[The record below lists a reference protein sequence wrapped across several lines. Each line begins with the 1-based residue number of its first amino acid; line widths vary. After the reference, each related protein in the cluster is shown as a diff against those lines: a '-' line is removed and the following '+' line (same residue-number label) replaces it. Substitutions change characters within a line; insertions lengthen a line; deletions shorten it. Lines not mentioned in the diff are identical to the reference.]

1 MSANHSI
8 DPEDVYPISAAARLL
23 RVSPSTLRDL
33 ERRGKI
39 ACTWTPGRQ
48 RRFVGSE
55 LLRLLAQSQDPASTE
70 LVQTPSARTTATID
84 AAARRAWLGQLIVRA
99 QRALPADTPAAI
111 RFRLAADLERGLSTY
126 GPASSLGDVE
136 PLITS
141 AVEHAKRQVQTAQE
155 DTERRE
161 MKGKLVEFG
170 LTHLRRRIDALSTR
184 MVGARGSLTRRHIQS
199 TLRDQFR
206 DRLQKQLRGDEEWAQ
221 IRELAEDFLAAWF
234 VAQPPA
240 PRIPAAVKLLAVGAT
255 GLVGGATAA
264 AALSPEIQAR
274 ATKLKAPLL
283 ALVSDILKHLSTPS
297 SPTSPAPPPAQP
309 TTTPPSFRPSGV
321 GFVGGW
327 RRPNRRTSGYS
338 RWAAHKSRK
347 APRGSVTAS
356 DSQTS
361 AAPLTAGDTG
371 PTQSPGASSPSS

>member
-1 MSANHSI
+1 MSDKQSI
-8 DPEDVYPISAAARLL
+8 DSEDVYPISAAARLL
-23 RVSPSTLRDL
+23 HVSPSTLRDL

-55 LLRLLAQSQDPASTE
+55 LLRLLAQSQDAASTE
-70 LVQTPSARTTATID
+70 LAQTPSARTTDTSDAT
-84 AAARRAWLGQLIVRA
+84 ARRAWLGQLIARA
-99 QRALPADTPAAI
+99 QRELPADTPAAI
-111 RFRLAADLERGLSTY
+111 RLRLAADLEHGLSTC

-136 PLITS
+136 PHITS

-155 DTERRE
+155 DTERRK
-161 MKGKLVEFG
+161 MKGELIEFG

-234 VAQPPA
+234 VTQPPA
-240 PRIPAAVKLLAVGAT
+240 PHIPTTVKLLAVGAT

-283 ALVSDILKHLSTPS
+283 ALVNDILKRLSTPS
-297 SPTSPAPPPAQP
+297 PPTSPVPPPAQT
-309 TTTPPSFRPSGV
+309 TTTPPPFRPGA
-321 GFVGGW
+321 GFDAGW
-327 RRPNRRTSGYS
+327 PRPNGRTSRYS
-338 RWAAHKSRK
+338 RWAPHKSPK
-347 APRGSVTAS
+347 TPGGSVTAS
-356 DSQTS
+356 DRQNPDAPPTS
-361 AAPLTAGDTG
+361 SDAAQPE
-371 PTQSPGASSPSS
+371 SPDAPSPSS

>member
-1 MSANHSI
+1 MSDKHSI

-23 RVSPSTLRDL
+23 RVSSSTLRDL

-55 LLRLLAQSQDPASTE
+55 LLRLLAQSQGAARTE
-70 LVQTPSARTTATID
+70 LAQKPSARTTDTTD
-84 AAARRAWLGQLIVRA
+84 AAARRAWFGQRIARA
-99 QRALPADTPAAI
+99 QRELPADTPAAI
-111 RFRLAADLERGLSTY
+111 RLRLAADLERGLSMCS
-126 GPASSLGDVE
+126 PASPLDDVE
-136 PLITS
+136 SLITS

-161 MKGKLVEFG
+161 MKGELIEFG
-170 LTHLRRRIDALSTR
+170 LTHLRRRIDVLPTR

-240 PRIPAAVKLLAVGAT
+240 PRIPATVKLLAMGAT

-274 ATKLKAPLL
+274 AAKLKAPLL
-283 ALVSDILKHLSTPS
+283 AFATDILTRLSTPTT
-297 SPTSPAPPPAQP
+297 PTSSAPPSAQ
-309 TTTPPSFRPSGV
+309 TTSTAPRFVRGV
-321 GFVGGW
+321 GFGSGW
-327 RRPNRRTSGYS
+327 PRPNRRTSRYS
-338 RWAAHKSRK
+338 RWASHKSPK
-347 APRGSVTAS
+347 ATAGSATAS
-356 DSQTS
+356 DRQNPD
-361 AAPLTAGDTG
+361 APPANSDVAQ
-371 PTQSPGASSPSS
+371 PESPDAPSPSS

>member
-1 MSANHSI
+1 MSDKHSI

-23 RVSPSTLRDL
+23 HVSPSTLRDL

-48 RRFVGSE
+48 RRFAGSE
-55 LLRLLAQSQDPASTE
+55 LLRLLAQSQDAAPTE
-70 LVQTPSARTTATID
+70 LARTPSARATDTTDAT
-84 AAARRAWLGQLIVRA
+84 ARRAWLGQLIARA
-99 QRALPADTPAAI
+99 QRELPPDTPAAI
-111 RFRLAADLERGLSTY
+111 RLRLAADLERGLSMY
-126 GPASSLGDVE
+126 GPASSLVDVE

-155 DTERRE
+155 DIERRE
-161 MKGKLVEFG
+161 MKGELVEFG

-184 MVGARGSLTRRHIQS
+184 IVGARGSLTRRHIQS
-199 TLRDQFR
+199 SLRDQFR
-206 DRLQKQLRGDEEWAQ
+206 DRLQKQLRGDEEWTQ
-221 IRELAEDFLAAWF
+221 IRDLAEDFLAGWY
-234 VAQPPA
+234 VAQPPV
-240 PRIPAAVKLLAVGAT
+240 PRIPTTVKLLAAGAT

-283 ALVSDILKHLSTPS
+283 ALVSDILKRLSTA

-309 TTTPPSFRPSGV
+309 TTTPPPFRPGGV
-321 GFVGGW
+321 GFVAGW
-327 RRPNRRTSGYS
+327 SRPNRRTSRYS

-347 APRGSVTAS
+347 ATGGSVTAS
-356 DSQTS
+356 DRQNSDAPPTS
-361 AAPLTAGDTG
+361 SDAAP
-371 PTQSPGASSPSS
+371 PESPDAPSSSS